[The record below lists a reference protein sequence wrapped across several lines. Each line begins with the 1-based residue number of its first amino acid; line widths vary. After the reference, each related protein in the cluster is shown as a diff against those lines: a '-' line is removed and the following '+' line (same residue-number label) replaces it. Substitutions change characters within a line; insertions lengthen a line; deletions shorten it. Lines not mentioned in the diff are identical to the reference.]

1 MNTAKFR
8 ENTASNWAG
17 QSCADKV
24 IDILAYASPTHTSAQ
39 IRNLDDKTKL
49 AKLNISKTRCDRVVR
64 VLINQMLRD
73 PKGWFSLPKGS
84 VKPSTTIKECK
95 KYGCEQ

>member
-8 ENTASNWAG
+8 ENTPRAWMSQN
-17 QSCADKV
+17 CADKV

-39 IRNLDDKTKL
+39 IRNLNDSTKL
-49 AKLNISKTRCDRVVR
+49 AGLNISKTKCDRIVR

-73 PKGWFSLPKGS
+73 PKGWYSLPRGTI
-84 VKPSTTIKECK
+84 KPSSTIKECK